1 MLELVSR
8 RKLLGILAGVGAAA
22 AGIISFE
29 VFEMRRR
36 ERGELTMGEVI
47 KLPEPRKKSSF
58 SLEEAIANRRSRR
71 SYTDEPISLND
82 ISQLCWAAQGITE
95 ANTGLR
101 AAPSAGALYPLDLF
115 LVVGSSDL
123 APAVYHYSSKGH
135 VLERVKSGDYRKQ
148 LREAALGQEWVENAA
163 LNFVISALYDRTT
176 MKYGERGRQRYVPM
190 EAGHAAENI
199 CLQAESLGLGTVTVG
214 AFDDEQVREVVSAS
228 SEHVP
233 LYVMPVGRFK

>member
-1 MLELVSR
+1 MPERVSR
-8 RKLLGILAGVGAAA
+8 RRLFGILAGIGAVAT
-22 AGIISFE
+22 GIISFE
-29 VFEMRRR
+29 VFEMRSR
-36 ERGELTMGEVI
+36 ESGELVMEEVI
-47 KLPEPRKKSSF
+47 KLPEPRKKSGF
-58 SLEEAIANRRSRR
+58 SVEEAIANRRSRR
-71 SYTDEPISLND
+71 SYTGEPISLND